1 MDLILQVWR
10 QKDARTPGRFEIY
23 EAKNI
28 IPDMSFLEMLDVVN
42 EQLIAR
48 GREPIA
54 LLVVPPGTPVETAR
68 AAMNTAATGPGTAQA
83 AEIPTAEEA
92 PGRR

>member
-1 MDLILQVWR
+1 MPHHP
-10 QKDARTPGRFEIY
+10 AHSTAG
-23 EAKNI
+23 
-28 IPDMSFLEMLDVVN
+28 
-42 EQLIAR
+42 

>member
-1 MDLILQVWR
+1 MEKAGTLEWLLEPDQPAIRYLAL
-10 QKDARTPGRFEIY
+10 TLLLGRPEGDP
-23 EAKNI
+23 E
-28 IPDMSFLEMLDVVN
+28 
-42 EQLIAR
+42 
-48 GREPIA
+48 
-54 LLVVPPGTPVETAR
+54 VETAR